1 MESRNATKIT
11 MFGKKKGDGAAPTLT
26 YSLTSSQPSSYRG
39 GFKKRGEEDRGFG
52 GQSSEKKASTNIFGD
67 TQSYV
72 TTHQQTG
79 VLFGATSSVGGAS
92 ALSSSPFDASL
103 IRPPK
108 FTPSQTF
115 DSTASSAQN
124 FPSAPSFGSGSGGN
138 GRGGISGVSG
148 QPTTGQNQQT
158 AGGFGGPPKFSGSS
172 AHAFGNL
179 NQLEDFASLS
189 LSQQKQQNF
198 PPAELFSAASSA
210 GGATVSG
217 AKPASWNRATQS
229 VPPPLTVDSTINRA
243 NSFSTAPSFGQTSSQ
258 HVSGRGRLGGG
269 GGGLVGAGRGRSG
282 VSGQPTTGINQLTAG
297 GFGEAPKFSSPQGMG
312 AESALD
318 DSSAQT
324 TDQPIFGINQQT
336 VQDFGSLI
344 GSTEITKFS
353 I

>member
-11 MFGKKKGDGAAPTLT
+11 MFGKKKGDGAAPTLTYSSTSSQPSSYRGGFKKRGEEDRGFGGQSSEKKASTNVLGDTQSYVTTHQQTGVLFGATSSVGGASALSSSPVDASLIRPPKFTPSQTFDSTASSAQNFPSAAPTLT

-172 AHAFGNL
+172 AFGNL

-198 PPAELFSAASSA
+198 PPVHHHLAKHHHSMLVAE
-210 GGATVSG
+210 GGWEVEE
-217 AKPASWNRATQS
+217 
-229 VPPPLTVDSTINRA
+229 VD
-243 NSFSTAPSFGQTSSQ
+243 
-258 HVSGRGRLGGG
+258 L
-269 GGGLVGAGRGRSG
+269 
-282 VSGQPTTGINQLTAG
+282 
-297 GFGEAPKFSSPQGMG
+297 
-312 AESALD
+312 
-318 DSSAQT
+318 
-324 TDQPIFGINQQT
+324 
-336 VQDFGSLI
+336 
-344 GSTEITKFS
+344 
-353 I
+353 